1 MQRLAANSMV
11 FAGYSGDD
19 CASESEQRA
28 ARGLVQGLNSMDDT
42 RERIVALEVK
52 VDHLSEQLRMAAKK
66 LDDIHADWQKVKG
79 AKWIMAGMAGIAG
92 AASTFVI
99 KFWPFVK

>member
-1 MQRLAANSMV
+1 MASDSMV
-11 FAGYSGDD
+11 FSGYCGDD

-28 ARGLVQGLNSMDDT
+28 ARGMVRGLKRMDDT

-52 VDHLSEQLRMAAKK
+52 VDHLSEQLRHASTK
-66 LDDIHADWQKVKG
+66 LDDIHKDWQAAKG
-79 AKWIMAGMAGIAG
+79 AKWVVAGIAG
-92 AASTFVI
+92 LAGACSTFLI